1 MVSERGEVT
10 QENKAVRNNRI
21 RREEI
26 R

>member
-10 QENKAVRNNRI
+10 QENKVRNNRI
-21 RREEI
+21 RKEEI

>member
-21 RREEI
+21 RKEEV